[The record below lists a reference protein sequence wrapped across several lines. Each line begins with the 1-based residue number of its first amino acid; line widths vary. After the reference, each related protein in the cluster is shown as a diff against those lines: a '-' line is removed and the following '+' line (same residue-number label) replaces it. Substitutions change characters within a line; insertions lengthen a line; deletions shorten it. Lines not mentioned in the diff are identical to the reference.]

1 MRINRIPTLLS
12 LVIAALAFLS
22 AAGAAQMPTSI
33 VAPPK
38 DASKQVSKPIAKT
51 NPGPDTKPSS
61 GSAHKA
67 EAPLLP
73 SSFAGWETTSP
84 AKSISDPAQA
94 DPIAVAA
101 LKEYGFSDGLLADYS
116 REGDSLKIK
125 ALRFEDASGA
135 YGAYTFYRQNGW
147 PREEVGTGAA
157 SDNNRV
163 LFWMG
168 NVFIDCQFSHV
179 SAMTGSELRELASQI
194 PVPAGNKSLPP
205 PILGNLPQKN
215 PPTNPDGPD
224 PQTTHYALGSA
235 GYAGSGGVLPP
246 SLVGFDRGAEA
257 VTANYKLRSGPATL
271 TIINYPTPQMAAAQE
286 QAIAAYLKAGNSP
299 QHPFTKPLQ
308 DSNPTAIEVRRSG
321 PLVAVVSGDPIQD
334 EAHKLL
340 DRVHFEAETSPLPGN
355 GSNDIQK
362 TAQLL
367 VAIITLV
374 VVMFAAALFLALF
387 LGGGRALYRF
397 LRGRPISSVYD
408 EEFIKLDL
416 SE

>member
-1 MRINRIPTLLS
+1 
-12 LVIAALAFLS
+12 
-22 AAGAAQMPTSI
+22 
-33 VAPPK
+33 
-38 DASKQVSKPIAKT
+38 
-51 NPGPDTKPSS
+51 
-61 GSAHKA
+61 
-67 EAPLLP
+67 
-73 SSFAGWETTSP
+73 
-84 AKSISDPAQA
+84 
-94 DPIAVAA
+94 
-101 LKEYGFSDGLLADYS
+101 
-116 REGDSLKIK
+116 
-125 ALRFEDASGA
+125 
-135 YGAYTFYRQNGW
+135 
-147 PREEVGTGAA
+147 
-157 SDNNRV
+157 
-163 LFWMG
+163 
-168 NVFIDCQFSHV
+168 
-179 SAMTGSELRELASQI
+179 
-194 PVPAGNKSLPP
+194 
-205 PILGNLPQKN
+205 
-215 PPTNPDGPD
+215 
-224 PQTTHYALGSA
+224 
-235 GYAGSGGVLPP
+235 
-246 SLVGFDRGAEA
+246 
-257 VTANYKLRSGPATL
+257 
-271 TIINYPTPQMAAAQE
+271 MAAAQE